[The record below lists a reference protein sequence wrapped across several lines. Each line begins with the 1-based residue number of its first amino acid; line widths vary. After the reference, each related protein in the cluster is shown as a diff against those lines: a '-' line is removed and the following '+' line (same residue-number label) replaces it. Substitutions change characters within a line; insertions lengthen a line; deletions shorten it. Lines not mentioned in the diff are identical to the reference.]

1 MAAAAA
7 EETGEDHWTS
17 ESGEWRKTWF
27 SVRKFPLQFYK

>member
-27 SVRKFPLQFYK
+27 F